1 MEVWQCATGGQT
13 EEQSQQGLQQ
23 SSEEVLVR
31 PVGRFCALTCQ
42 KHFEPGIHISLSHWL
57 SAHSGGSR

>member
-1 MEVWQCATGGQT
+1 M